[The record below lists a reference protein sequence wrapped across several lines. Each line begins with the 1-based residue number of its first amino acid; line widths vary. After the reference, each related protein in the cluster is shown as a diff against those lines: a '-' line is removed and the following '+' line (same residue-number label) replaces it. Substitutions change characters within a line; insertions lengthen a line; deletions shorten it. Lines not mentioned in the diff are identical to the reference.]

1 MGCGNAQ
8 VDRNNISE
16 YTEGI
21 PIDPAADHRTDDAFW
36 FHPGP
41 VRGPVLRAACCSRG
55 MARATGRASGY
66 RRIVQSLNYATI
78 FCGHYS
84 FDRMKISAAHL
95 AFGFGFWIYSPNIR
109 RAQ

>member
-41 VRGPVLRAACCSRG
+41 VRGPVHRAACCSRG
-55 MARATGRASGY
+55 TARAGRLGERVDIVASSS
-66 RRIVQSLNYATI
+66 R
-78 FCGHYS
+78 
-84 FDRMKISAAHL
+84 
-95 AFGFGFWIYSPNIR
+95 
-109 RAQ
+109 